1 MQKKM
6 PAKMRTATRA
16 QPMATPVVVELD
28 IPAAAALLDLASLS
42 ACGANVVG

>member
-1 MQKKM
+1 
-6 PAKMRTATRA
+6 
-16 QPMATPVVVELD
+16 VELD